1 MKADCNN
8 VYCCSARKKKKK
20 EKDSVIGVTKL
31 DHASGVTGQ
40 SDGPGIIV
48 CQILSGGRIKDGGED
63 YLMLLQ
69 DSYQAVV
76 HIGNPRHVKH
86 DQKHD

>member
-1 MKADCNN
+1 MYIVVPRAQ
-8 VYCCSARKKKKK
+8 KK
-20 EKDSVIGVTKL
+20 EKKEERKGQCYRCYKAGSCFRGDGAIGRAWDNCL
-31 DHASGVTGQ
+31 
-40 SDGPGIIV
+40 
-48 CQILSGGRIKDGGED
+48 QILSGGRIKDGGED